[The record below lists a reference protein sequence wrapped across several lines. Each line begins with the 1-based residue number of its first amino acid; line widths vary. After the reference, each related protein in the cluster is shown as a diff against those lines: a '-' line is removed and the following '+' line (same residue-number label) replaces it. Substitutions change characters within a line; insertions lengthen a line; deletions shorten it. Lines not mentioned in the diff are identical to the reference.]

1 MPGTEALSVL
11 RNVLLDGHLGI
22 TEAHEGDLSIFLGQH
37 RGLLGRTWRSL
48 GLVVPSEFLAAVGYH
63 LAFGKTYH
71 PAGSVTRLGPE
82 SLPSLSKA

>member
-22 TEAHEGDLSIFLGQH
+22 TKPHEGDLSILFRQH

-63 LAFGKTYH
+63 LAFGSTYH
-71 PAGSVTRLGPE
+71 PAGSVT
-82 SLPSLSKA
+82 